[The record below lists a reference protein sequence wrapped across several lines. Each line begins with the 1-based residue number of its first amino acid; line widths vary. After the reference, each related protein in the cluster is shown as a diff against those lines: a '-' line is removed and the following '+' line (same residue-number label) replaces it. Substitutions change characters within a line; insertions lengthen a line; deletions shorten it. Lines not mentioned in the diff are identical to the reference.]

1 MKKLLLLLI
10 LFAPSGSA
18 NHLGTFGQ
26 TFAIIE
32 EDLAEAIQTKLKA
45 LEKSGAILEHQ
56 ANIQKKTIE
65 NIQRPN
71 PVAGL
76 VKTQKPRVFMYDPS
90 IRVPYDLKDHK
101 GQVFIKAGTTVNPLD
116 SHQLSRVLVFIDGDD
131 PTQVQWAIN
140 KNLSNTK
147 IILVNGSPF
156 ELMKQHLTTFYFDQ
170 TGKIINKFGIGQI
183 PARVSQKEQMLQIEE
198 LLIEGPKE

>member
-10 LFAPSGSA
+10 FFASSGSA
-18 NHLGTFGQ
+18 AHLGTFGQ

-32 EDLAEAIQTKLKA
+32 EDLVEAMQTKLKA

-76 VKTQKPRVFMYDPS
+76 VKTKKPRVFMYDPS

-101 GQVFIKAGTTVNPLD
+101 GQVFIKAGTIVNPLD

-131 PTQVQWAIN
+131 PVQVQWAIN
-140 KNLSNTK
+140 KNPSNTK

-156 ELMKQHLTTFYFDQ
+156 ALMKQHLTTFYFDQ
-170 TGKIINKFGIGQI
+170 TGKIVNKFGIGQI

-198 LLIEGPKE
+198 VLLEHD

>member
-76 VKTQKPRVFMYDPS
+76 VKTKKPRVFMYDPS

-131 PTQVQWAIN
+131 PAQVQWAIN
-140 KNLSNTK
+140 KNPSNTK

-156 ELMKQHLTTFYFDQ
+156 ELMKQHLTIFYFDQ
-170 TGKIINKFGIGQI
+170 TGKIVNKFGIGQI

>member
-10 LFAPSGSA
+10 FFATSVSA

-32 EDLAEAIQTKLKA
+32 EDLVEAMQTKLKA

-90 IRVPYDLKDHK
+90 ILVPYDLKDHK
-101 GQVFIKAGTTVNPLD
+101 GQVFINAGTIVNPLD

-140 KNLSNTK
+140 KNPSNTK

-156 ELMKQHLTTFYFDQ
+156 ELMKQYLTTFYFDQ
-170 TGKIINKFGIGQI
+170 TGKIINKFGIGQV
-183 PARVSQKEQMLQIEE
+183 PARVSQKEQQLQIEE
-198 LLIEGPKE
+198 VLLEHGQ

>member
-10 LFAPSGSA
+10 FFASSGSA
-18 NHLGTFGQ
+18 AHLGTFGQ

-32 EDLAEAIQTKLKA
+32 EDLVEAMQTKLKA

-90 IRVPYDLKDHK
+90 IRAPYDLKDHK
-101 GQVFIKAGTTVNPLD
+101 GQVFIKAGTIINPLD

-131 PTQVQWAIN
+131 PAQVQWAIN
-140 KNLSNTK
+140 KNPSNTK

-156 ELMKQHLTTFYFDQ
+156 ALMKQHLTTFYFDQ
-170 TGKIINKFGIGQI
+170 TGKIVNKFGIGQI

-198 LLIEGPKE
+198 VLLEHD